1 MQIFVLDKFKN
12 MITIQNTKLKATF
25 HELGAELTSLINFE
39 TGKEIMWSGNP
50 DFWGGISP
58 VLFPTVGALKNDQYI
73 FEGKTYE
80 LPRHGFARKRTFDVK
95 KSSENEV
102 IFELKS
108 DEESLKIYPFEFSL
122 EIKYAL
128 VENKLTVSYLVK
140 NLSGKAMYFSLGA
153 HPGFAIDTENG
164 LNYND
169 YEILFSDDEKLEI
182 HPLIDNL
189 ISNETQTINLEN
201 KTLQLSY
208 ELFSKDA
215 LVMTTMRSQE
225 LTLRNKKNHHKVIF
239 SFSNFPYF
247 GIWAAKN
254 ADFVCLEPWQGIA
267 DLEDHNKELTEK
279 FGILK
284 LERNQDWKAGWAV
297 TIE

>member
-1 MQIFVLDKFKN
+1 ML
-12 MITIQNTKLKATF
+12 TIENTKLKATF
-25 HELGAELTSLINFE
+25 NELGAELTSLIQLE

-73 FEGKTYE
+73 FEDKTYE
-80 LPRHGFARKRTFDVK
+80 LPRHGFARRRTFDLK
-95 KSSENEV
+95 NSSDNEV

-122 EIKYAL
+122 EIKYTL
-128 VENKLTVSYLVK
+128 TENKLTVSYQVK
-140 NLSGKAMYFSLGA
+140 NLSEKAMYFSLGA
-153 HPGFAIDTENG
+153 HPGFAIDTKNG
-164 LNYND
+164 LNYSD
-169 YEILFSDDEKLEI
+169 YEIAFSDDDKLEI

-189 ISNETQTINLEN
+189 ISSPTQTIELHD
-201 KTLQLSY
+201 KVLPLSY
-208 ELFSKDA
+208 ELFAKDA
-215 LVMTTMRSQE
+215 LVMTNMKSRK
-225 LTLRNKKNHHKVIF
+225 LILRNHKNRQKVIF

-267 DLEDHNKELTEK
+267 DLENHNQELTDK

-284 LERNQDWKAGWAV
+284 LEENEDWKADWALE
-297 TIE
+297 IE

>member
-1 MQIFVLDKFKN
+1 

-25 HELGAELTSLINFE
+25 NELGAELTSLLNLE

-50 DFWGGISP
+50 DFWSGQSP
-58 VLFPTVGALKNDQYI
+58 VLFPTIGALKNEQYI
-73 FEGKTYE
+73 FEGQTYE
-80 LPRHGFARKRTFDVK
+80 LPRHGFARRRTFDATN
-95 KSSENEV
+95 SSENEV

-122 EIKYAL
+122 EIRYTL
-128 VENKLTVSYLVK
+128 VENKLSVSYEVK
-140 NLSGKAMYFSLGA
+140 NLSEKEMYFSLGA

-169 YEILFSDDEKLEI
+169 YEIVFSDDEKLEI
-182 HPLIDNL
+182 HPLINNL
-189 ISNETQTINLEN
+189 ISNETQTIKLDN
-201 KTLQLSY
+201 KTLPLTY
-208 ELFSKDA
+208 DLFSKDA
-215 LVMTTMRSQE
+215 LVMTTMKSQA
-225 LTLRNKKNHHKVIF
+225 LILRNHKNQEKVIF

-254 ADFVCLEPWQGIA
+254 ANFVCLEPWQGIA
-267 DLEDHNKELTEK
+267 DLENHNQELSEK

-284 LERNQDWKAGWAV
+284 LRNSEDWKASWAV
-297 TIE
+297 EIE

>member
-1 MQIFVLDKFKN
+1 

-25 HELGAELTSLINFE
+25 KELGAELTSLINLE
-39 TGKEIMWSGNP
+39 NGKEIMWSGNP
-50 DFWGGISP
+50 DFWGGQSP
-58 VLFPTVGALKNDQYI
+58 VLFPIVGALKNEQYI

-80 LPRHGFARKRTFDVK
+80 LPRHGFARRRVFDIK
-95 KSSENEV
+95 ESSENEV

-122 EIKYAL
+122 EIKYTLA
-128 VENKLTVSYLVK
+128 ENKLTVSYQVK
-140 NLSGKAMYFSLGA
+140 NLSKKEMYFSLGA
-153 HPGFAIDTENG
+153 HPGFAIDTKNG

-169 YEILFSDDEKLEI
+169 YEIAFSNDEKLEI

-189 ISNETQTINLEN
+189 ISNETQAIELEN
-201 KTLQLSY
+201 KTFPLSY

-215 LVMTTMRSQE
+215 LVTTTMKSKE
-225 LTLRNKKNHHKVIF
+225 LILRNHKNTDKVIF
-239 SFSNFPYF
+239 TFSNFPYF

-267 DLEDHNKELTEK
+267 DLENHNQELTEK

-284 LERNQDWKAGWAV
+284 LGNSEDWKADWGV
-297 TIE
+297 EIE